1 MSNPLNVGMRQQQQQ
16 PDLNALFEQFKQ
28 NPNKYLNLPSN
39 ITTPQQALQYYYTMG
54 KVPPMLRDRVAAM
67 LGTK

>member
-1 MSNPLNVGMRQQQQQ
+1 MGNPLNVSNTQQQ

-28 NPNKYLNLPSN
+28 NPNKYLNLPPN
-39 ITTPQQALQYYYTMG
+39 INTPQQALQYFYTMG

-67 LGTK
+67 LGVK